1 MAELRVKGT
10 GTLKLFENDNT
21 SSVTI
26 ASPASLGADRTV
38 TLPDRDVTLVAGT
51 MSTGFAVA
59 DITGQTALGAT
70 PADTDEFVLSDA
82 GVLKRVDYSYLKAA
96 NTPYF
101 EAYRSSSQ
109 SIANATETTL
119 VFDTEIVDTDGD
131 YDNTTGIF
139 TPQTA
144 GYYLLI
150 GNVAGDQWTN
160 VRFYMKIIKDS
171 TTIATSEQKATGG
184 GYFPALSCSVVA
196 YADGSTD
203 AFKVDVYQ
211 NAGTAQNM
219 GGAEFINFG
228 AFKLI
233 A

>member
-1 MAELRVKGT
+1 MGYIGNRPTAVPL
-10 GTLKLFENDNT
+10 T
-21 SSVTI
+21 SADIQDGVIT
-26 ASPASLGADRTV
+26 AADLGANSVDSSE
-38 TLPDRDVTLVAGT
+38 LVNGSVDLGHLSASGT
-51 MSTGFAVA
+51 ASSSTFLRGDNSWVA
-59 DITGQTALGAT
+59 PSGG
-70 PADTDEFVLSDA
+70 
-82 GVLKRVDYSYLKAA
+82 A

-184 GYFPALSCSVVA
+184 GYFPALSCSVIA

-211 NAGTAQNM
+211 NAGTAQNV

>member
-1 MAELRVKGT
+1 MASVLKVDKLDPQSGTALEIGSSGDTITIPSGATFTQSGTMNASAITAGTVATARLGT
-10 GTLKLFENDNT
+10 GTASSSTVLHGDNT
-21 SSVTI
+21 W
-26 ASPASLGADRTV
+26 AA
-38 TLPDRDVTLVAGT
+38 AG
-51 MSTGFAVA
+51 G
-59 DITGQTALGAT
+59 
-70 PADTDEFVLSDA
+70 
-82 GVLKRVDYSYLKAA
+82 A

-160 VRFYMKIIKDS
+160 VRFYMKIIKGS

-184 GYFPALSCSVVA
+184 GYFPALSCSVIA

-211 NAGTAQNM
+211 NAGSAQNM